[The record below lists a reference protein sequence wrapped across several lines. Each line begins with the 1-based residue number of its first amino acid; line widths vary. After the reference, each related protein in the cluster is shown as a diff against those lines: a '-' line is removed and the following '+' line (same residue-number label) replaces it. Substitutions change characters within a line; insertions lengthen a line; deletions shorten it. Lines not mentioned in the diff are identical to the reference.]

1 LRSSIQR
8 ALDQQTVRKAAGPT
22 GESLALDMGRDRA
35 GASLAAGEMI
45 AASKALR
52 EVVELVRR
60 CAPTDATVLIHG
72 EPDTGKELLA
82 REIHRQSPRAGGPFV
97 RIACGALRESE
108 VAQRLFGNGE
118 QGSDRGPASCSLLAS
133 ARGGTLFLHNVA
145 ELPLWTQF
153 RLLDALQQGPAG
165 LDLRVIASTTADLQ
179 AATAQRVFLT
189 SLYYYLSVVSID
201 VPPLRHRAQDIR
213 PLAELYLQAA
223 NAMRAR
229 WGDRGPCCFAEET
242 YSCLLRYDWPG
253 NNLELASLVT
263 HAVLLADREEIGPA
277 AIGPLFGKAV
287 ASPAAETLAVPLAG
301 GLKQI
306 ERAVIAAVI
315 ERCRGNKAAA
325 ARLLGLHRRTL
336 YRLLEDDAPAK
347 EQANLLPLV
356 LDPGVADSASGAFCP

>member
-1 LRSSIQR
+1 
-8 ALDQQTVRKAAGPT
+8 
-22 GESLALDMGRDRA
+22 
-35 GASLAAGEMI
+35 
-45 AASKALR
+45 
-52 EVVELVRR
+52 
-60 CAPTDATVLIHG
+60 
-72 EPDTGKELLA
+72 
-82 REIHRQSPRAGGPFV
+82 
-97 RIACGALRESE
+97 
-108 VAQRLFGNGE
+108 
-118 QGSDRGPASCSLLAS
+118 
-133 ARGGTLFLHNVA
+133 
-145 ELPLWTQF
+145 
-153 RLLDALQQGPAG
+153 
-165 LDLRVIASTTADLQ
+165 
-179 AATAQRVFLT
+179 
-189 SLYYYLSVVSID
+189 
-201 VPPLRHRAQDIR
+201 
-213 PLAELYLQAA
+213 
-223 NAMRAR
+223 
-229 WGDRGPCCFAEET
+229 
-242 YSCLLRYDWPG
+242 LLRYDWPG